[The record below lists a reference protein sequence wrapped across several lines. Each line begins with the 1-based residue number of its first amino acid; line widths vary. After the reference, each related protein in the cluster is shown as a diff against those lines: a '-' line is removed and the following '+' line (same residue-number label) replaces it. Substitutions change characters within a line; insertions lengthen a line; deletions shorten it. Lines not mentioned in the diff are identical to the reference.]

1 MHSRLPVILQRLPA
15 AQKRGVGVIKVIFT
29 CGGTAGH
36 VNPALALAGL
46 LKERIPGS
54 EILFVGAHRGI
65 EKQLIEAAGWPF
77 RAVEVSNFHRSL
89 QPKELRHNLV
99 SLRNF
104 LRSPGE
110 GRALLRKFSAD
121 LVVGTG
127 GYASYP
133 MIRAA
138 SKLGIPTAIH
148 ESNAIPG
155 LTTRLLENHTG
166 LIMVGFEE
174 CRKNYKHPE
183 KVLVTGTPVRGDFF
197 QLTKRQAKEKLERSQ
212 TTFGFAGTI
221 LNESPQALEQAV
233 KDITGCVELNGASTG
248 SGSRG
253 AAEMNREM
261 AQFLALEARNGLP
274 FHHVHSAGAIGCQRM
289 GEYLQDAKV
298 DLSRTPELEVREYI
312 QNMAELMRAA
322 DLVICRAGAS
332 TISELTALGVP
343 AIMIPSPNVTHNHQE
358 SNARVLS
365 DAGGAVMILEKDSS
379 GQKLYDTSREILC
392 DESRRKAMSAA
403 MSSLGVIDAAGKILD
418 AVLALTGPES
428 K

>member
-1 MHSRLPVILQRLPA
+1 M
-15 AQKRGVGVIKVIFT
+15 KVVFT

-46 LKERIPGS
+46 IRERDPQS

-65 EKQLIEAAGWPF
+65 EKQLVETAGWPF
-77 RAVEVSNFHRSL
+77 RAVEISSFHRSFK
-89 QPKELRHNLV
+89 PKELKHNMI

-104 LRSPGE
+104 FRSPKE
-110 GRALLRKFSAD
+110 ARELLREFPAG

-138 SKLGIPTAIH
+138 ARLGIPTAIH

-155 LTTRLLENHTG
+155 LTTRLLENHAD

-174 CRKNYKHPE
+174 CRKNYKHPD

-197 QLTKRQAKEKLERSQ
+197 RLTKKQAKEKLGMDDGRPLIVSF
-212 TTFGFAGTI
+212 FGSLGAG
-221 LNESPQALEQAV
+221 
-233 KDITGCVELNGASTG
+233 
-248 SGSRG
+248 
-253 AAEMNREM
+253 EMNREM

-274 FHHVHSAGAIGCQRM
+274 FHHVHGAGAVGCRHM
-289 GEYLQDAKV
+289 SECLAEAGV
-298 DLSRTPELEVREYI
+298 DLAGTPELEVREYI
-312 QNMAELMRAA
+312 QDMCVLMRAA

-343 AIMIPSPNVTHNHQE
+343 AVIIPSPNVTHNHQE
-358 SNARVLS
+358 SNARVL
-365 DAGGAVMILEKDSS
+365 DNAGGAVMILEKDSS
-379 GQKLYDTSREILC
+379 GQTLYDTSCEILH
-392 DESRRKAMSAA
+392 DKDRRKQMSAA
-403 MSSLGVIDAAGKILD
+403 MASLGTIDAAEKILD
-418 AVLALTGPES
+418 AVTALRRRKG

>member
-1 MHSRLPVILQRLPA
+1 MKGKNDPSRPQGA
-15 AQKRGVGVIKVIFT
+15 NNEGSAIKIVFT

-46 LKERIPGS
+46 IKERTPES
-54 EILFVGAHRGI
+54 EIIFVGAHRGI
-65 EKQLIEAAGWPF
+65 EKDLIETAGWPF
-77 RAVEVSNFHRSL
+77 RAVEVSNFHRSF
-89 QPKELRHNLV
+89 QPKEIRHNLI

-110 GRALLRKFSAD
+110 AKALLKEFPAD

-133 MIRAA
+133 MIQAA

-155 LTTRLLENHTG
+155 LTTRLLENHAD

-174 CRKNYKHPE
+174 CRKNYKHPD

-197 QLTKRQAKEKLERSQ
+197 RLTKREAKQKLGMDDGKPLIVSF
-212 TTFGFAGTI
+212 FGS
-221 LNESPQALEQAV
+221 L
-233 KDITGCVELNGASTG
+233 
-248 SGSRG
+248 G

-261 AQFLALEARNGLP
+261 AQFLALEVKNGAP
-274 FHHVHSAGAIGCQRM
+274 FHHVHGAGAVGYRSMDSCLREAM
-289 GEYLQDAKV
+289 V
-298 DLSRTPELEVREYI
+298 DLHQTPELEVREYI
-312 QNMAELMRAA
+312 QNMSELMRAA

-343 AIMIPSPNVTHNHQE
+343 AVMIPSPNVVNNHQE
-358 SNARVLS
+358 SNARVLA
-365 DAGGAVMILEKDSS
+365 DAGGAVMVLEKDSS
-379 GQKLYDTSREILC
+379 GRKLYDTAWEILR
-392 DESRRKAMSAA
+392 DENKQKHMREA
-403 MSSLGVIDAAGKILD
+403 MSSLGAIDAAEKIYA
-418 AVLALTGPES
+418 AVMGLLKT

>member
-1 MHSRLPVILQRLPA
+1 MKIV
-15 AQKRGVGVIKVIFT
+15 FT

-46 LKERIPGS
+46 IKERKPDS

-65 EKQLIEAAGWPF
+65 EKQLIESAGWPF
-77 RAVEVSNFHRSL
+77 RAVDISSFHRSL
-89 QPKELRHNLV
+89 APKEIKHNLI
-99 SLRNF
+99 SLRNL

-110 GRALLRKFSAD
+110 AKALLKEFPAD

-138 SKLGIPTAIH
+138 SSLGIPAAVH

-155 LTTRLLENHTG
+155 LTTRLLENHAD

-174 CRKNYKHPE
+174 CRKNYRHPD

-197 QLTKRQAKEKLERSQ
+197 RLTRKQAKQKLGMDDGRPLIVSF
-212 TTFGFAGTI
+212 FGS
-221 LNESPQALEQAV
+221 L
-233 KDITGCVELNGASTG
+233 
-248 SGSRG
+248 G
-253 AAEMNREM
+253 AAEMNRET
-261 AQFLALEARNGLP
+261 ARFLALEARNGLP
-274 FHHVHSAGAIGCQRM
+274 FHHVHGAGAIGCQRM
-289 GEYLQDAKV
+289 GGYLRDEKV

-312 QNMAELMRAA
+312 QNMSELMRAA

-343 AIMIPSPNVTHNHQE
+343 AVIIPSPNVTHNHQE
-358 SNARVLS
+358 SNARVLA

-379 GQKLYDTSREILC
+379 GQRLYDTACDILH
-392 DESRRKAMSAA
+392 DEARRKAMSAA
-403 MSSLGVIDAAGKILD
+403 MSSLGTIDAAEKILD
-418 AVLALTGPES
+418 AVMALVRSG
-428 K
+428 KK

>member
-1 MHSRLPVILQRLPA
+1 MKIV
-15 AQKRGVGVIKVIFT
+15 FT

-46 LKERIPGS
+46 IKERKPDS

-65 EKQLIEAAGWPF
+65 EKQLIESAGWPF
-77 RAVEVSNFHRSL
+77 RAVEISSFHRSL
-89 QPKELRHNLV
+89 APKEIKHNLI
-99 SLRNF
+99 SLRNL

-110 GRALLRKFSAD
+110 AKALLKEFPAS

-138 SKLGIPTAIH
+138 ASLGIPAAVH

-155 LTTRLLENHTG
+155 LTTRLLEKHAD

-174 CRKNYKHPE
+174 CRKNYRHPD

-197 QLTKRQAKEKLERSQ
+197 RLTRKQAKQKLGMDDGRPLIVSF
-212 TTFGFAGTI
+212 FGS
-221 LNESPQALEQAV
+221 L
-233 KDITGCVELNGASTG
+233 
-248 SGSRG
+248 G
-253 AAEMNREM
+253 AAEMNRET
-261 AQFLALEARNGLP
+261 ARFLALEARNGLP
-274 FHHVHSAGAIGCQRM
+274 FHHVHGAGAIGCQRM
-289 GEYLQDAKV
+289 GGYLRDEKV

-312 QNMAELMRAA
+312 QNMSELMRAA

-343 AIMIPSPNVTHNHQE
+343 AVIIPSPNVTHNHQE
-358 SNARVLS
+358 SNARVLA

-379 GQKLYDTSREILC
+379 GQRLYDTACDILH
-392 DESRRKAMSAA
+392 DEARRKAMSAA
-403 MSSLGVIDAAGKILD
+403 MSSLGTIDAAEKILD
-418 AVLALTGPES
+418 AVMALVRSG
-428 K
+428 KK

>member
-1 MHSRLPVILQRLPA
+1 MKIV
-15 AQKRGVGVIKVIFT
+15 FT

-46 LKERIPGS
+46 IKERKPDS

-65 EKQLIEAAGWPF
+65 EKQLIESAGWPF
-77 RAVEVSNFHRSL
+77 RAVEISSFHRSL
-89 QPKELRHNLV
+89 APKEIRHNLI
-99 SLRNF
+99 SLRNL

-110 GRALLRKFSAD
+110 AKALLKEFPAD

-138 SKLGIPTAIH
+138 SSLGIPTAVH

-155 LTTRLLENHTG
+155 LTTRLLENHAD

-174 CRKNYKHPE
+174 CRKNYRHPD

-197 QLTKRQAKEKLERSQ
+197 RLTRKQAKQKLGMDDGRPLIVSF
-212 TTFGFAGTI
+212 FGS
-221 LNESPQALEQAV
+221 L
-233 KDITGCVELNGASTG
+233 
-248 SGSRG
+248 G
-253 AAEMNREM
+253 AAEMNRET
-261 AQFLALEARNGLP
+261 ARFLALEARNGLP
-274 FHHVHSAGAIGCQRM
+274 FHHVHGAGAIGCQRM
-289 GEYLQDAKV
+289 GGYLRDEKV

-312 QNMAELMRAA
+312 QNMSELMRAA

-343 AIMIPSPNVTHNHQE
+343 ALIIPSPNVTHNHQE
-358 SNARVLS
+358 SNARVLA

-379 GQKLYDTSREILC
+379 GQRLYDTACDILH
-392 DESRRKAMSAA
+392 DEARRKAMSAA
-403 MSSLGVIDAAGKILD
+403 MSSLGTIDAAEKILD
-418 AVLALTGPES
+418 AVMALVRSG
-428 K
+428 KK

>member
-1 MHSRLPVILQRLPA
+1 M
-15 AQKRGVGVIKVIFT
+15 
-29 CGGTAGH
+29 
-36 VNPALALAGL
+36 NPALALAGL
-46 LKERIPGS
+46 IRERQPGS

-65 EKQLIEAAGWPF
+65 EKELIETAGWPF

-89 QPKELRHNLV
+89 QRREIRHNLV

-110 GRALLRKFSAD
+110 ARALLREFPAE

-133 MIRAA
+133 MIQAA
-138 SKLGIPTAIH
+138 AKLGIPTAIH

-155 LTTRLLENHTG
+155 LTTRLLEKHAD

-174 CRKNYKHPE
+174 CRKNYRHPE

-197 QLTKRQAKEKLERSQ
+197 LLTKKQAKQKLGMDDGRPLIVSF
-212 TTFGFAGTI
+212 FGS
-221 LNESPQALEQAV
+221 L
-233 KDITGCVELNGASTG
+233 
-248 SGSRG
+248 G

-261 AQFLALEARNGLP
+261 ARFLALEASGGAR
-274 FHHVHSAGAIGCQRM
+274 FHHVHGAGAIGCKRM
-289 GEYLQDAKV
+289 DEYLREAGV
-298 DLSRTPELEVREYI
+298 DLTRTPGLEVREYI
-312 QNMAELMRAA
+312 RNMSELMRAA

-343 AIMIPSPNVTHNHQE
+343 AIIVPSPNVTHNHQE
-358 SNARVLS
+358 SNARVLA
-365 DAGGAVMILEKDSS
+365 DAGGALMILEKDSS
-379 GQKLYDTSREILC
+379 GQALYDAACAILQDDGRRRE
-392 DESRRKAMSAA
+392 MSAA
-403 MSSLGVIDAAGKILD
+403 MASLGAIDASERILK
-418 AVLALTGPES
+418 AVLALPRQRQ

>member
-1 MHSRLPVILQRLPA
+1 MKIV
-15 AQKRGVGVIKVIFT
+15 FT

-46 LKERIPGS
+46 IKERRPDS

-65 EKQLIEAAGWPF
+65 EKQLIESAGWPF
-77 RAVEVSNFHRSL
+77 RAVEISSFHRSL
-89 QPKELRHNLV
+89 APKEIKHNLI
-99 SLRNF
+99 SLRNL

-110 GRALLRKFSAD
+110 AKALLKEFPAD

-138 SKLGIPTAIH
+138 SSLGIPAAVH

-155 LTTRLLENHTG
+155 LTTRLLENHAD

-174 CRKNYKHPE
+174 CRKNYRHPE

-197 QLTKRQAKEKLERSQ
+197 RLTRKQAKQKLGMDDGRPLIVSF
-212 TTFGFAGTI
+212 FGS
-221 LNESPQALEQAV
+221 L
-233 KDITGCVELNGASTG
+233 
-248 SGSRG
+248 G
-253 AAEMNREM
+253 AAEMNRET
-261 AQFLALEARNGLP
+261 ARFLALEARNGLP
-274 FHHVHSAGAIGCQRM
+274 FHHVHGAGAIGCQRM
-289 GEYLQDAKV
+289 GGYLRDEKV

-312 QNMAELMRAA
+312 QNMSELMRAA

-343 AIMIPSPNVTHNHQE
+343 AVIIPSPNVTHNHQE
-358 SNARVLS
+358 SNARVLA

-379 GQKLYDTSREILC
+379 GQSLYDTACDILR
-392 DESRRKAMSAA
+392 DEARRKAMSAA
-403 MSSLGVIDAAGKILD
+403 MSSLGTIDAAEKILD
-418 AVLALTGPES
+418 AVMALVRSG
-428 K
+428 KK

>member
-1 MHSRLPVILQRLPA
+1 MKIV
-15 AQKRGVGVIKVIFT
+15 FT

-46 LKERIPGS
+46 IKERKPGS

-65 EKQLIEAAGWPF
+65 EKQLIESAGWPF

-89 QPKELRHNLV
+89 APKEIRHNIV

-110 GRALLRKFSAD
+110 ARSLLEEFPAN

-138 SKLGIPTAIH
+138 SSLGIPTAIH

-155 LTTRLLENHTG
+155 LTTRLLENHTD

-174 CRKNYKHPE
+174 CRKNYKHPG

-197 QLTKRQAKEKLERSQ
+197 LLTKKQAKRKLGMDDGRPLIVSF
-212 TTFGFAGTI
+212 FGS
-221 LNESPQALEQAV
+221 L
-233 KDITGCVELNGASTG
+233 
-248 SGSRG
+248 G

-261 AQFLALEARNGLP
+261 ARFLALEARGGLP

-289 GEYLQDAKV
+289 DEYLREEKV

-322 DLVICRAGAS
+322 DLVVCRAGAS

-343 AIMIPSPNVTHNHQE
+343 AIIVPSPNVTHNHQE
-358 SNARVLS
+358 HNARVLA

-379 GQKLYDTSREILC
+379 GQKLYDASRDILH
-392 DESRRKAMSAA
+392 DEARRKAMSAA
-403 MSSLGVIDAAGKILD
+403 MSSLGTIDASEKILD
-418 AVLALTGPES
+418 AVMALVRSG
-428 K
+428 KK

>member
-1 MHSRLPVILQRLPA
+1 MRIV
-15 AQKRGVGVIKVIFT
+15 FT

-46 LKERIPGS
+46 MKERIPDSG
-54 EILFVGAHRGI
+54 ILFVGAHRGI

-77 RAVEVSNFHRSL
+77 RAVEVSNFHRSF
-89 QPKELRHNLV
+89 QPKEIWHNIV

-110 GRALLRKFSAD
+110 AKALLKEFPAD

-133 MIRAA
+133 MIQAA
-138 SKLGIPTAIH
+138 SRLGIPTAIH

-155 LTTRLLENHTG
+155 LTTRLLENHAD

-197 QLTKRQAKEKLERSQ
+197 RLTKREAKQKLGMDDGKPLIVSF
-212 TTFGFAGTI
+212 FGS
-221 LNESPQALEQAV
+221 L
-233 KDITGCVELNGASTG
+233 GAS
-248 SGSRG
+248 
-253 AAEMNREM
+253 EMNREM
-261 AQFLALEARNGLP
+261 AQFLALEVKNNAP
-274 FHHVHSAGAIGCQRM
+274 FHHIHGAGALGCQKMEAFLR
-289 GEYLQDAKV
+289 DAKV
-298 DLSRTPELEVREYI
+298 DLRKTPELEVREYI
-312 QNMAELMRAA
+312 LNMSDWMRAA

-343 AIMIPSPNVTHNHQE
+343 AVMIPSPNVVNNHQE
-358 SNARVLS
+358 HNAKVLA
-365 DAGGAVMILEKDSS
+365 DAGGAVMVLEKDSS
-379 GQKLYDTSREILC
+379 GQKLFDTACGILR
-392 DESRRKAMSAA
+392 DGDKRKKMRDAMA
-403 MSSLGVIDAAGKILD
+403 SLGTIDAAEQIYSAVMGLKRGK
-418 AVLALTGPES
+418 
-428 K
+428 